1 MSQQKR
7 LTDKQKRFAQEL
19 VFNLG
24 TRNMTDV
31 AKDVGYGTPAV
42 RASELQNPKKFPLVV
57 EYIKELEQEKI
68 KEVRE
73 NFYKNLNE
81 FNDLFERMNHQ
92 LKCKLWQGRTKDYIS
107 IFKKMEPVVYQYK
120 QMVLGQT
127 EPIKVYLAEENRP
140 YHTGFFKIGMTK
152 HEDVESRRTY
162 TDNPFGVNYICYFE
176 YIPNDNFNLEKTLH
190 RFFKKF
196 STKQNVKN
204 GSKEWF
210 QFKNRKIII
219 KAFMKVSKY
228 YLNKFRC
235 KYFYQ
240 KLKGRK
246 DEYYSKSS

>member
-24 TRNMTDV
+24 TRNMADV

-73 NFYKNLNE
+73 NFYQNLNE
-81 FNDLFERMNHQ
+81 FNDLFKRMNHQ
-92 LKCKLWQGRTKDYIS
+92 LRCKLWQGRTKDYIS

-240 KLKGRK
+240 KLKRRK